1 MNFANLVLTQFWM
14 SFCFCIQMNPWQ
26 SHSDE
31 NANIEKYIKD
41 QFLENCFGSD
51 TIKLMGDREA
61 HARSYCS
68 KEILKTTARPPS
80 PFTSSTRPTTAT
92 STTVTSTTTTYT
104 STTLRTTTATKRT
117 TTRWSWMSPSLQG
130 LQYPVFPSL
139 PLINQLQYYP
149 SPFQNQVLGEARP
162 RGQRSVSVTSKVDD
176 LKSKMTLKIKEM
188 KCFLTKLGVLDTDG
202 LITRETLLNEFKD
215 SIEEVLLRKDLSD
228 AIIKCEEKSKC
239 LSGMGASDRSHL
251 SQALD
256 FYKCYEEAKTEAC
269 VRKNIRTKVTQQ
281 LRSIIRQQ
289 NDIFVKPCLFLF
301 LGKICLYNKS
311 RKHCPPLGAPYSTA
325 AILILCLPSPQRR
338 WTRMTS
344 PSRR

>member
-1 MNFANLVLTQFWM
+1 
-14 SFCFCIQMNPWQ
+14 MNPWQ

-41 QFLENCFGSD
+41 QFFENCFGSD
-51 TIKLMGDREA
+51 TMKLMGDREA

-80 PFTSSTRPTTAT
+80 PFTTSTRPTAAT
-92 STTVTSTTTTYT
+92 STTVTLTVTSTTTTST
-104 STTLRTTTATKRT
+104 TTTLRTTTETKRT
-117 TTRWSWMSPSLQG
+117 TTQWSWMSPSLQG

-149 SPFQNQVLGEARP
+149 SPFQNQVPGEARP
-162 RGQRSVSVTSKVDD
+162 RGQRSASVTSKVDD

-202 LITRETLLNEFKD
+202 LITRETLLNMFKD
-215 SIEEVLLRKDLSD
+215 SIEDMLLRKDLSE

-239 LSGMGASDRSHL
+239 LGGMTVSDRSHL

-256 FYKCYEEAKTEAC
+256 FYKCYEEAKTESC

-281 LRSIIRQQ
+281 LR
-289 NDIFVKPCLFLF
+289 
-301 LGKICLYNKS
+301 
-311 RKHCPPLGAPYSTA
+311 
-325 AILILCLPSPQRR
+325 
-338 WTRMTS
+338 
-344 PSRR
+344 